1 MQASI
6 TDEEKENVSIDI
18 AKSLEQIDQIEN
30 LPLGQYLKKLDD
42 RANTAKQE
50 NKLLKGQAIAQR
62 PGTGRI
68 KKGKNKKQ
76 KELIGPKEPKG
87 LKNQKDRKGQKGK
100 GKKLPLLQQKLL
112 QKRIKERLTKNR
124 NGQPQ
129 EIKLQEVRRKA
140 KYPRNNT
147 LREKSGKLEVRRNH
161 IIQQ

>member
-6 TDEEKENVSIDI
+6 TDEEKENAAIDI

-62 PGTGRI
+62 PGTGPI

-87 LKNQKDRKGQKGK
+87 LKNQKDQKGQKGQEK
-100 GKKLPLLQQKLL
+100 EKTNPALTETTSKKNQRKTHQKNKRAAPGNQTPGGRGKS
-112 QKRIKERLTKNR
+112 KR
-124 NGQPQ
+124 P
-129 EIKLQEVRRKA
+129 RK
-140 KYPRNNT
+140 
-147 LREKSGKLEVRRNH
+147 
-161 IIQQ
+161 